1 MRYFILLFVLLVISC
16 RENAQTDD
24 PVLPDGFMVELV
36 DEELKS
42 IVKGY
47 IKQNEIDPEFTY
59 ISLNIF
65 SIGGREVV
73 YLSHERELY
82 FEISGYPSFLSS
94 VDDHLIFIYTS
105 GARYLRTDI
114 FQAIKKYSELFN
126 ITYSHEENM
135 IYHPEVWKLTRCPG
149 SAFFIDKGAPTLR
162 RDYVPCGY
170 QYNSKL
176 NRLDSMTME

>member
-1 MRYFILLFVLLVISC
+1 MRYFILLFVLLFISC
-16 RENAQTDD
+16 REKTQTDD
-24 PVLPDGFMVELV
+24 LALSDEFMVELV

-42 IVKGY
+42 IVKDY
-47 IKQNEIDPEFTY
+47 IQQNEVDPEFTY

-94 VDDHLIFIYTS
+94 IDGHLIFIYS
-105 GARYLRTDI
+105 SAARYLRTDI

-135 IYHPEVWKLTRCPG
+135 IYHPEVWKLTRCRGG
-149 SAFFIDKGAPTLR
+149 SFFIDRKAPTLR

-176 NRLDSMTME
+176 NRLDSMKME